1 MIRLL
6 VALLLLLLPAPLR
19 AEATSCRLPER
30 LESRACVQQ
39 GPSRGVAGQF
49 DFYVLALS
57 WSPAFCAEPRQA
69 RGNRLQCSDNRF
81 GFVVHGLWP
90 QYQHAQSGRNQ
101 SGSNQPWP
109 QYCQPDA
116 AALPEALLRRHL
128 CRQPSAALMNCQWAK
143 HGACSGLGMAA
154 YFTAQEQLMQRLTL
168 PVLAPGPSSA
178 GAVLDTFQRANAA
191 LGLKREHLVLIVKD
205 DALSE
210 IRICYAKNLT
220 EFVVCGAGM
229 RGSRPERK
237 LILH

>member
-6 VALLLLLLPAPLR
+6 VALLVLLLPPLPAA
-19 AEATSCRLPER
+19 AEASTCRLPER
-30 LESRACVQQ
+30 LESRACAQQ
-39 GPSRGVAGQF
+39 GPSRGVPGQF

-57 WSPAFCAEPRQA
+57 WSPAFCADPRQA
-69 RGNRLQCSDNRF
+69 RGNRLQCADNRF

-90 QYQHAQSGRNQ
+90 QYQYARSGDK
-101 SGSNQPWP
+101 QPWP

-116 AALPEALLRRHL
+116 AAVPEALLRRHL

-154 YFTAQEQLMQRLTL
+154 YFTAQEQVMQRLTL
-168 PVLAPGPSSA
+168 PDLAPGPNTA
-178 GAVLDTFQRANAA
+178 GAILEAFQKANAA
-191 LGLKREHLVLIVKD
+191 LGLKREHLVLIVED

-220 EFVVCGAGM
+220 EFVACGSGM